1 MDAKKEQE
9 NKYITQ
15 AKLALRWQISEW
27 AIWSMRRR
35 GDLPPAL
42 RVCRRLRW
50 RLSVIEE
57 WEEKH
62 TQEAKE
68 FDPVLCERAARAL
81 AARGQKPVKVKVEA
95 KRGRPTKAALIEQR
109 STVVGEA

>member
-1 MDAKKEQE
+1 METNNE
-9 NKYITQ
+9 TFITQ
-15 AKLALRWQISEW
+15 FQLAGRWELSEW

-35 GDLPPAL
+35 GELPPAL

-62 TQEAKE
+62 TREAEE

-81 AARGQKPVKVKVEA
+81 EARGRTPVTVALTKK
-95 KRGRPTKAALIEQR
+95 KRGRPTKAKQIEQR
-109 STVVGEA
+109 CRAGGEA